1 MTVSVFPID
10 DRVEPSALRIPTTPI
25 GTNLHVESAT
35 GGELVLSF
43 PGTKGCSA
51 ADRDAVLRRLHDERR
66 ALVAR
71 RREGSLP
78 EPEADYLRDIEREID
93 RLELAEETERS
104 AEHPAWPRLEKLL
117 ERVLELQAEYGEGTS
132 QDKL

>member
-1 MTVSVFPID
+1 MTVSGFAID
-10 DRVEPSALRIPTTPI
+10 DRVEPSALRIPTPRI
-25 GTNLHVESAT
+25 ATNLQVGSAT
-35 GGELVLSF
+35 GGELVLRF
-43 PGTKGCSA
+43 PSTNGCSA
-51 ADRDAVLRRLHDERR
+51 ADRDAVLRRLHHERQ

-71 RREGSLP
+71 RREGCLP

-117 ERVLELQAEYGEGTS
+117 ERVLELQVEYGEGKS